1 MNTQTTLLV
10 VGGGLVL
17 AALVVAWLVR
27 ARRRERAL
35 IEILDLPYGERDVSI
50 EAATERGLVAG
61 TVTVAGKMVDQ
72 LDTGGSLAARLEE
85 AHIAMRPGE
94 FLIISLAAGLAMGA
108 VLTGITGQW
117 LFGVVGLVM
126 GPVGGVAFLKR
137 KVASRRNAFAK
148 QLPDA
153 LTLIASSLS
162 AGHTFLRAIQM
173 MCEESE
179 PPLSEEFARVVSETR
194 LGDPVVDALDRMAK
208 RLQLRDLE
216 WVVQA
221 IRIQQTVG
229 GKLADLLHT
238 LADFI
243 RAREEMRREV
253 DVLTA
258 EGRIS
263 AWVLGALPVFL
274 LLAIQVINPAYMKPM
289 YQGWGMPWLAAG
301 CPGLRRHGTG
311 HHLPYGQDRGLSR
324 EWISSRR
331 HGLCWRRGL

>member
-1 MNTQTTLLV
+1 VNTQTTLLV

-17 AALVVAWLVR
+17 AALVIAWLVR

-35 IEILDLPYGERDVSI
+35 VEILDLPYGERDVPI
-50 EAATERGLVAG
+50 EALTERGLVAG
-61 TVTVAGKMVDQ
+61 TVSVAGKMVDQ
-72 LDTGGSLAARLEE
+72 LDSGGSLKAQLEE
-85 AHIAMRPGE
+85 AHIHLRPGE
-94 FLIISLAAGLAMGA
+94 FVIVALATGLAMGA
-108 VLTGITGQW
+108 VLTGITGEW
-117 LFGVVGLVM
+117 LFGVMGLLA
-126 GPVGGVAFLKR
+126 GPLGGLAFLKN
-137 KVASRRNAFAK
+137 KVRSRRNAFAE

-153 LTLIASSLS
+153 LSLIASSLS

-194 LGDPVVDALDRMAK
+194 LGDSLVDALDRMAK
-208 RLQLRDLE
+208 RLQIRDLD

-243 RAREEMRREV
+243 RAREEVRREV
-253 DVLTA
+253 QVLTA

-263 AWVLGALPVFL
+263 AWVLGGLPLFL
-274 LLAIQVINPAYMKPM
+274 LLAIQVIDPEYMKPM
-289 YQGWGMPWLAAG
+289 YQGWGVAVLAATAASVG
-301 CPGLRRHGTG
+301 AGTAVIF
-311 HHLPYGQDRGLSR
+311 RMVKI
-324 EWISSRR
+324 EV
-331 HGLCWRRGL
+331 